1 MERFFFYNIKKPL
14 CRDLIKS
21 HIQDSFFTKKVGK
34 S

>member
-1 MERFFFYNIKKPL
+1 MERFFFCSIKKTL
-14 CRDLIKS
+14 WKDLIKS

>member
-1 MERFFFYNIKKPL
+1 MERFFFCNIKNSL
-14 CRDLIKS
+14 ERSYKS